1 MMCSPYLTGS
11 LAIMLVIVAFNYW
24 TVAAENSELG
34 KKLQEMQQQLKSGTS
49 HIKNLEEE
57 IEQVRSLEN
66 KCKKNSKELR
76 AEAEI
81 KLKDMETAQKQRDN
95 FKVQIDKLELKLKDA
110 QNEEDQEESRILED
124 IKMKEN
130 TIDRLRDEIE
140 SLKLNISA
148 VQLNVT
154 SCQAELASERSD
166 RLLTPPQGA
175 GQGMP
180 PRHLPSKLGPGQ
192 LPDLNPDAVSVVRKE
207 TNGSPGLSIGEA
219 GDHEEAVIPRG
230 SSSRR
235 PVSVASYVS
244 SSSQSNNEIPEA
256 PGMVPAPKV
265 VVNEAGVMPLPG
277 NLDKAEDDANIV
289 QEEEPGED
297 DQNPD
302 GLIDERVVLD
312 KQNYL
317 VDKNGVGDEEDEEE
331 TEDVQG
337 DVKEEEAEEG
347 LDAISNEGN
356 EAEEKLE
363 NLKENLDKDDD
374 TISEA
379 EQ

>member
-1 MMCSPYLTGS
+1 M
-11 LAIMLVIVAFNYW
+11 
-24 TVAAENSELG
+24 
-34 KKLQEMQQQLKSGTS
+34 
-49 HIKNLEEE
+49 
-57 IEQVRSLEN
+57 
-66 KCKKNSKELR
+66 
-76 AEAEI
+76 
-81 KLKDMETAQKQRDN
+81 
-95 FKVQIDKLELKLKDA
+95 
-110 QNEEDQEESRILED
+110 
-124 IKMKEN
+124 
-130 TIDRLRDEIE
+130 
-140 SLKLNISA
+140 KLNISA

-154 SCQAELASERSD
+154 SCQAELASERAD

-180 PRHLPSKLGPGQ
+180 PRHLPSTLGPGQ
-192 LPDLNPDAVSVVRKE
+192 LPDINPDAVSVVRKE
-207 TNGSPGLSIGEA
+207 TNGSPGLAIGEA
-219 GDHEEAVIPRG
+219 GDHEEAIIPRG

-244 SSSQSNNEIPEA
+244 SSSQSNKESAEA
-256 PGMVPAPKV
+256 PGVVPAPKV
-265 VVNEAGVMPLPG
+265 VVNEAGVMPALPG

-317 VDKNGVGDEEDEEE
+317 VDKNGVDDEEEE
-331 TEDVQG
+331 TEDVQS

-347 LDAISNEGN
+347 FDAISNEGN

-363 NLKENLDKDDD
+363 NLKENLDKDD
-374 TISEA
+374 TLSEA
-379 EQ
+379 EQW

>member
-49 HIKNLEEE
+49 HINNLEEE
-57 IEQVRSLEN
+57 IEQVRSLEI
-66 KCKKNSKELR
+66 KCKKNNKDLR

-81 KLKDMETAQKQRDN
+81 KLKDMETAQKQRDEY
-95 FKVQIDKLELKLKDA
+95 KAQIDKLEL
-110 QNEEDQEESRILED
+110 QEDQEESKLFED
-124 IKMKEN
+124 NKMKEN
-130 TIDRLRDEIE
+130 TIDSLRDEIE

-154 SCQAELASERSD
+154 ACQAELASERAD

-192 LPDLNPDAVSVVRKE
+192 LPDINPDAVSVVRKE
-207 TNGSPGLSIGEA
+207 TNGSPGLAIGEA
-219 GDHEEAVIPRG
+219 GDHEEAIIPRG

-244 SSSQSNNEIPEA
+244 SSSQSNKESAEA
-256 PGMVPAPKV
+256 PGVVPAPKV
-265 VVNEAGVMPLPG
+265 VVNEAGVMPALPG

-317 VDKNGVGDEEDEEE
+317 VDKNGVDDEEDEEE
-331 TEDVQG
+331 TEDVQS

-347 LDAISNEGN
+347 FDAISNEGN

-363 NLKENLDKDDD
+363 NLKENLDKDD
-374 TISEA
+374 TLSEA